1 MTRLLTAIL
10 ILAITSIALGSDKL
24 DKETN
29 AIVAEGKSLYRS
41 EMASWYGTDIF
52 LDKFKEK
59 RENFDGYFSYSD
71 NNLSTCLFYSKDE
84 NAKVLCTITFD
95 ETYALKNAVVDGNE
109 REFTADEKEIYTIR
123 QKALEEINNDTLF
136 KTYKNSNLNLIPLIA
151 NGEKKV
157 FVLSGPKE
165 NGVIIFGNDYLLTFD
180 KNNNLKSKKM
190 IHNNIIPMDFGK
202 ADSLKAKSGI
212 HSHLP
217 STGEFITSTD
227 ICTLMLYEKLA
238 EFEQYY
244 VVSEKYISIWN
255 CKSDELTVIT
265 KKVWDKIN
273 EDQKK
278 RHPIK

>member
-95 ETYALKNAVVDGNE
+95 ETYALKN
-109 REFTADEKEIYTIR
+109 
-123 QKALEEINNDTLF
+123 
-136 KTYKNSNLNLIPLIA
+136 
-151 NGEKKV
+151 
-157 FVLSGPKE
+157 
-165 NGVIIFGNDYLLTFD
+165 
-180 KNNNLKSKKM
+180 
-190 IHNNIIPMDFGK
+190 
-202 ADSLKAKSGI
+202 
-212 HSHLP
+212 
-217 STGEFITSTD
+217 
-227 ICTLMLYEKLA
+227 
-238 EFEQYY
+238 
-244 VVSEKYISIWN
+244 
-255 CKSDELTVIT
+255 
-265 KKVWDKIN
+265 
-273 EDQKK
+273 
-278 RHPIK
+278 